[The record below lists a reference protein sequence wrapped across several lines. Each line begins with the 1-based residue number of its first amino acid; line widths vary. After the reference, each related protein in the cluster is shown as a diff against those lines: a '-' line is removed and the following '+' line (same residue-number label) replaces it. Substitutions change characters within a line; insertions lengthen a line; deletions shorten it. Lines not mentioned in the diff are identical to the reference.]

1 MAASRF
7 ARTIGIVLLCGAFPA
22 SAAAPVPVD
31 LELVIASDRSQSID
45 REEAALE
52 RQGVAAA
59 FRSEEVVKAIQS
71 GALGRIG
78 VAYIDWSSASFT
90 RIILGWRIIE
100 DKASADAFADALLK
114 SVSASGRGTA
124 ISDSIELAAQMI
136 ETNDLEG
143 TQRVIDVAG
152 DGPNNF
158 GRPVALV
165 RDELVARG
173 FTINGLPIVVTGE
186 YGTGDWGAYYGKLD
200 EYYQNCVI
208 GGRRSFS
215 IPAHGFQD
223 FANAVRRKLILEISG
238 DVPSS
243 APSVIKVATPAPSSS
258 TQNCISYY
266 GDFGGFGRF

>member
-1 MAASRF
+1 MAALAF
-7 ARTIGIVLLCGAFPA
+7 ARVLGVLLLCATLPAF
-22 SAAAPVPVD
+22 AAAPTPVD

-45 REEAALE
+45 RREATLE

-59 FRSEEVVKAIQS
+59 FRNEEVVKAIQS
-71 GALGRIG
+71 GSFGRIG
-78 VAYIDWSSASFT
+78 VAYVDWSSAPFT

-100 DKASADAFADALLK
+100 DKASADAFADALLNA
-114 SVSASGRGTA
+114 VSNPGQGTA
-124 ISDSIELAAQMI
+124 IGDSLELAAQLI

-152 DGPNNF
+152 DGPNNY

-208 GGRRSFS
+208 GGRRSFL
-215 IPAHGFQD
+215 IPARGFQD

-238 DVPSS
+238 D
-243 APSVIKVATPAPSSS
+243 APPTPPIVKVAAPTPSSS
-258 TQNCISYY
+258 TENCISDYRR
-266 GDFGGFGRF
+266 FGGFDLR